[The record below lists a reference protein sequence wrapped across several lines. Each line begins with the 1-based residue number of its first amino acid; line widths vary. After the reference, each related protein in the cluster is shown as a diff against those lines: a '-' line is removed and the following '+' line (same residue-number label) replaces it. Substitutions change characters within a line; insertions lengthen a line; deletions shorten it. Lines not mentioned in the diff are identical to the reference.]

1 MYIARTL
8 VSCFLKGPINDLTY
22 VLLSVPLDRPRWLSR
37 GGASEQ
43 KRRVVGERLIKNTK
57 EKGRG
62 QQIKLENKS
71 PVSEQPILLLF

>member
-43 KRRVVGERLIKNTK
+43 KRRVEAY
-57 EKGRG
+57 
-62 QQIKLENKS
+62 
-71 PVSEQPILLLF
+71 